1 MRRYWF
7 IIGFLLAVVSLA
19 QSPPAA
25 KTDSPDPDWF
35 HIGHYGDVRALCRA
49 GDSLWVGTGGGLFI
63 YHTGASE
70 VVDHVTI
77 GSALPSNSVRSIAV
91 REDSVY
97 VGTDGGL
104 SIFVGDTAL
113 VFTASS
119 PGRFDGAP
127 LDQIRQIDFGL
138 DGLVYL
144 STYGLGLGVLG
155 CDTAWSVT
163 RADSLL
169 DDKVFGMVQEDDT
182 TFYFATS
189 TGLCAYRDSAWVNF
203 RAGAGLPRAEIRQIE
218 AAPEGGL
225 YLLVGG
231 RGIYWFDGERSRRVT
246 GRGQFVENSIA
257 AMVVDARGD
266 LWACGDHGGLSVYR
280 NGHWSEYDTGRDD
293 LARRRWRSAA
303 AGPDGSVYFGSAEGF
318 VLMVHD
324 EIEAGILL
332 PEGLPSAG
340 VRVVEADSSG
350 ALYVL
355 NGSYLLRIDGA
366 LGTFSLEHPS
376 PVVADLAMSPAGEL
390 YTATRWG
397 IFRREG
403 DRYVDVDAQ
412 ISEREP
418 VFCAIGFDLAGS
430 MWAGTQAGNVH
441 RFDGEI
447 WMRMGDSDELK
458 IGAARSFAPDGMG
471 RLWVTGANGGVA
483 SYFRGRWTVY
493 GPPAYGD
500 RPARQVAVA
509 PSGIAV
515 LATDSGVW
523 GLGDDGIWMPVDF
536 RRAASPADSS
546 LTDVWDPGAPSILTL
561 EFDPAGRL
569 FVGTE
574 GGIAI
579 IDDDGTRWITP
590 SDGLRGGAVTSLFA
604 TGGGELWVG
613 FRSDGLARIPVGP
626 GPPRVGEN

>member
-1 MRRYWF
+1 MRHYLF
-7 IIGFLLAVVSLA
+7 IVVFLLAVVTLA

-25 KTDSPDPDWF
+25 KPVSPDPGWF
-35 HIGHYGDVRALCRA
+35 HIGHYGDVRALCRV

-70 VVDHVTI
+70 VVDHVTF
-77 GSALPSNSVRSIAV
+77 GSALPSNSVRAIAV

-104 SIFVGDTAL
+104 SIFTGDTAL

-119 PGRFDGAP
+119 PGRFAGAP
-127 LDQIRQIDFGL
+127 LDQIRQIDCGL
-138 DGLVYL
+138 DSLVYL
-144 STYGLGLGVLG
+144 STYGRGLGVLG
-155 CDTAWSVT
+155 YDTAWSVT

-169 DDKVFGMVQEDDT
+169 DDKVFGMVQENDT

-218 AAPEGGL
+218 AAPKGGH

-257 AMVVDARGD
+257 AMAVDARGD
-266 LWACGDHGGLSVYR
+266 LWACGGHGGLSVYR
-280 NGHWSEYDTGRDD
+280 NGHWTEYESGRDD
-293 LARRRWRSAA
+293 LARRHWRGAA
-303 AGPDGSVYFGSAEGF
+303 AGPDGGVFFGSADGF

-324 EIEAGILL
+324 EIEAGFHL

-340 VRVVEADSSG
+340 VRVMKADSSG

-355 NGSYLLRIDGA
+355 NGSYFLRIDEA

-376 PVVADLAMSPAGEL
+376 PVVVDVAVSPAGEL

-403 DRYVDVDAQ
+403 DRYADIDAR

-418 VFCAIGFDLAGS
+418 VFSAIGFDREGAL
-430 MWAGTQAGNVH
+430 WVGTQAGGVH

-447 WMRMGDSDELK
+447 WMRTGDPDEVN
-458 IGAARSFAPDGMG
+458 IGAVRSFAPDGMG

-483 SYFRGRWTVY
+483 SYSRGRWTVY

-500 RPARQVAVA
+500 RPARRVAVA
-509 PSGIAV
+509 PNGVAV
-515 LATDSGVW
+515 LATAGGVW
-523 GLGDDGIWMPVDF
+523 GLGDDGIWKPVEF
-536 RRAASPADSS
+536 RRAASHADSS
-546 LTDVWDPGAPSILTL
+546 LTAVWDPGAPSILTL
-561 EFDPAGRL
+561 DFDSDGRL

-574 GGIAI
+574 GGIAV

-590 SDGLRGGAVTSLFA
+590 RDGLRGGAVTSLLVR
-604 TGGGELWVG
+604 GGGELWVG
-613 FRSDGLARIPVGP
+613 FRSDGLARLPSGTVLP
-626 GPPRVGEN
+626 GAGER